1 MSQTPVA
8 RNHGF
13 SLVELMIAMIIGSL
27 LLLGLVQIFGASS
40 AAYRANMGVA
50 RTQEGSRF
58 AMDFL
63 SRDLRMAGYMG
74 CVNDMARFMGA
85 QPSFFSH
92 FLTTAQRNAQ
102 NYDAASYGLR
112 FNVAIQGY
120 EATGTSPGSVVDL
133 STITGAWAGAPA
145 FPVTTL
151 SPAPRAGSDILVLR
165 FFGSDGALVTGF
177 NPTPASGSPT
187 VTIEP
192 GRAGLV
198 TAGGLYALGD
208 CNIASVFQATTAA
221 NASTG
226 TFSVASSGLNQSG
239 FEGQESLFGVNSMN
253 LYRAESMIY
262 YVAVGAGGIPSLYR
276 ATAAGTGWTSEE
288 IVEGVE
294 MLQLGYGVDTAT
306 GNPDGAINEYR
317 VASAFTTDANWR
329 RVGAVRVGM
338 LMRSPER
345 AAAPDRITN
354 QFVNGVRVTA
364 PGNSRILRVSYEN
377 TITLRNRLF
386 GN

>member
-1 MSQTPVA
+1 MSLNMNN
-8 RNHGF
+8 RGRGF
-13 SLVELMIAMIIGSL
+13 SLVELMVAMIISAL

-40 AAYRANMGVA
+40 AAYRSNMGVA

-74 CVNDMARFMGA
+74 CVNDMSRFMGA

-92 FLTTAQRNAQ
+92 FMTTAQRNAL
-102 NYDAASYGLR
+102 NYNAAEFGLR

-120 EATGTSPGSVVDL
+120 EATGTATGAVVDL
-133 STITGAWAGAPA
+133 GALAGPWAGTPA
-145 FPVTTL
+145 FPAVLT
-151 SPAPRAGSDILVLR
+151 PVPRAGSDIVVLR

-177 NPTPASGSPT
+177 NPTPGSGAPT
-187 VTIEP
+187 ISIEP
-192 GRAGLV
+192 ARAGLV

-221 NASTG
+221 NPTTG
-226 TFSVASSGLNQSG
+226 TFNVATSGLNRSG
-239 FEGQESLFGVNSMN
+239 FQGQEALFGLASMN
-253 LYRAESMIY
+253 LYRAESLIY
-262 YVAVGAGGIPSLYR
+262 YVAEGPGGIPSLYR
-276 ATAAGTGWTSEE
+276 ATATGAGWNSEE

-294 MLQLGYGVDTAT
+294 MLQLAYGVDTAA
-306 GNPDGAINEYR
+306 GQPDGAINEYR
-317 VASAFTTDANWR
+317 VASAITTDANWR
-329 RVGAVRVGM
+329 RVGAVRIGM
-338 LMRSPER
+338 LMRSPDR
-345 AAAPDRITN
+345 AATADRISN

-364 PGNSRILRVSYEN
+364 PANSGVLRVSYEN
-377 TITLRNRLF
+377 TVTLRNRLF

>member
-1 MSQTPVA
+1 MSPTPAA

-13 SLVELMIAMIIGSL
+13 SLVELMIAMLIGSL

-102 NYDAASYGLR
+102 NFNAASFGLR

-120 EATGTSPGSVVDL
+120 EATGTAPGDVVDL
-133 STITGAWAGAPA
+133 GAITGAWAGTPA
-145 FPVTTL
+145 FPAVLT
-151 SPAPRAGSDILVLR
+151 PAPRAGSDILVLR

-187 VTIEP
+187 VTIEA

-198 TAGGLYALGD
+198 TAGGLYALAD

-221 NASTG
+221 NATTG
-226 TFSVASSGLNQSG
+226 TFNVTTSGLNQSG
-239 FEGQESLFGVNSMN
+239 FQGQEALFGVNSMN

-276 ATAAGTGWTSEE
+276 ATAVGTGWNSEE

-317 VASAFTTDANWR
+317 VASAFTTDAQWR

-345 AAAPDRITN
+345 ASTPDRITN

-364 PGNSRILRVSYEN
+364 PANTSILRASYEN

>member
-1 MSQTPVA
+1 MSLNTF
-8 RNHGF
+8 RRGRGF
-13 SLVELMIAMIIGSL
+13 SLVELMVAMIISAL

-40 AAYRANMGVA
+40 AAYRSNMGVA

-63 SRDLRMAGYMG
+63 SRDVRMAGYMG
-74 CVNDMARFMGA
+74 CVNDMSRFMSA
-85 QPSFFSH
+85 QPAFYSH
-92 FLTTAQRNAQ
+92 FLTAAQRNAL
-102 NYDAASYGLR
+102 NFNAANFGLR

-120 EATGTSPGSVVDL
+120 EAANTAPGNVVDL
-133 STITGAWAGAPA
+133 GAITGAWAGAPA
-145 FPVTTL
+145 FPVVL
-151 SPAPRAGSDILVLR
+151 APVPRAGSDIIVLR

-177 NPTPASGSPT
+177 NPNPGSGAPT

-192 GRAGLV
+192 ARAGLV

-221 NASTG
+221 NATTG
-226 TFSVASSGLNQSG
+226 TFSVATSGLNQSG
-239 FEGQESLFGVNSMN
+239 FLGQESLFGVNSMN
-253 LYRAESMIY
+253 LYRAESIIY
-262 YVAVGAGGIPSLYR
+262 YVAEGPGGIPSLYR
-276 ATAAGTGWTSEE
+276 ATATGTGWNSEE

-294 MLQLGYGVDTAT
+294 MLQLGYGVDTSA

-317 VASAFTTDANWR
+317 VASAFPTDANWR

-338 LMRSPER
+338 LMRSPAR
-345 AAAPDRITN
+345 AATADRVSA

-364 PGNSRILRVSYEN
+364 PANSGVLRVSYEN

>member
-1 MSQTPVA
+1 MSPKYNV
-8 RNHGF
+8 RMSGF
-13 SLVELMIAMIIGSL
+13 SLIELMVAMIISAL

-40 AAYRANMGVA
+40 AAYRSNMGVA

-58 AMDFL
+58 AMDFMA
-63 SRDLRMAGYMG
+63 RDLRMAGYMG
-74 CVNDMARFMGA
+74 CVNDMSRFMSA

-92 FLTTAQRNAQ
+92 FLTTAQRNAL
-102 NYDAASYGLR
+102 NFDAADFGLR

-120 EATGTSPGSVVDL
+120 EATGTAGGDVVDL
-133 STITGAWAGAPA
+133 GALAGAWAGAPA
-145 FPVTTL
+145 LPVVLT
-151 SPAPRAGSDILVLR
+151 PAPRAGSDIVVLR

-177 NPTPASGSPT
+177 NPSPGAGAPT

-192 GRAGLV
+192 SRAGLV

-221 NASTG
+221 NAASG
-226 TFSVASSGLNQSG
+226 TFSVATSGLNQSG

-253 LYRAESMIY
+253 LYRAESIIY
-262 YVAVGAGGIPSLYR
+262 YVAQGPGGIPSLYR
-276 ATAAGTGWTSEE
+276 ATATGTGWNSEE

-294 MLQLGYGVDTAT
+294 MLQLTYGTDTAA
-306 GNPDGAINEYR
+306 GNPDGAINVYR
-317 VASAFTTDANWR
+317 VASAFPTDASWR
-329 RVGAVRVGM
+329 RVGAVRVGL

-345 AAAPDRITN
+345 SATEDRIGN

-364 PGNSRILRVSYEN
+364 PANSGVLRVTYEN

>member
-1 MSQTPVA
+1 MSLNN
-8 RNHGF
+8 RRRERGF
-13 SLVELMIAMIIGSL
+13 SLVELMVAMIISAL
-27 LLLGLVQIFGASS
+27 LLLGLVQIFGAST
-40 AAYRANMGVA
+40 AAYRSNMGVA

-58 AMDFL
+58 AMDFM
-63 SRDLRMAGYMG
+63 SRDVRMAGYMG
-74 CVNDMARFMGA
+74 CVNDMSRFMSA
-85 QPSFFSH
+85 QPSFYSH
-92 FLTTAQRNAQ
+92 FLTTAQRNTL
-102 NYDAASYGLR
+102 NFNAADFGLR

-120 EATGTSPGSVVDL
+120 EAAGTAPGDVVDL
-133 STITGAWAGAPA
+133 GAIAGAWAGTPA
-145 FPVTTL
+145 FPAVL
-151 SPAPRAGSDILVLR
+151 APAPRAGSDIVVLR

-177 NPTPASGSPT
+177 NPNPGAGAPT

-192 GRAGLV
+192 ARAGLV

-221 NASTG
+221 NAASG
-226 TFSVASSGLNQSG
+226 TFSVATSGLNLSG
-239 FEGQESLFGVNSMN
+239 FQGQESLFGVNSMN
-253 LYRAESMIY
+253 LYRAESVIY
-262 YVAVGAGGIPSLYR
+262 YVAEGPGGIPSLYR
-276 ATAAGTGWTSEE
+276 ATATGTGWNSEE

-294 MLQLGYGVDTAT
+294 MLQLGYGVDTAA

-317 VASAFTTDANWR
+317 VASAFPGDANWR
-329 RVGAVRVGM
+329 RVGAVRIGL

-345 AAAPDRITN
+345 SSTEDRVSN

-364 PGNSRILRVSYEN
+364 PADSGVLRVSYEN